1 MNVKAILSRLILCI
15 CGLLAVSSAYAE
27 SVIVATPQ
35 QGVGIEVDVFDSPD
49 ASSGKP
55 SSTSTVRFG
64 LPAYYVPAVQ
74 SFKGRVYM
82 FWSNNYDQNNI
93 YFSSSAEGE
102 NWSAPKPHGV
112 GSIVGDV
119 SVTIFKQKLVLTF
132 TDSQSRL
139 NTISSEDGIHWSSA
153 QLVKTGTHKA
163 INNKPVVYNG
173 QLFILYN
180 STSDKAVYYVTSSDG
195 LLWSPETLAF
205 QETADTILTMVPV
218 VYNGNLWVY
227 YSFESGPLFARTY
240 DRAGNWGVR
249 RDLAGITSKTFLNSA
264 TMIGERVFISS
275 SSNTFYSNNGLNWN
289 PYFSKS
295 FSGRSAYP
303 SGLGVSYAITASDLT
318 ADNPQ
323 LPADLASGLSHT
335 DYATFAWRSFIAL
348 NNTANTPLPA
358 NRGVGNP
365 GSSFADSGTASQSSS
380 PLLWQTFA
388 HRTELFPGDKKQKN
402 PVGGPT
408 RPFASDPQYSYIEFP
423 NGAPKAPGATYD
435 YYNNLDE
442 ATQIGQNAIFFPVNP
457 PQAAMTGANYAPS
470 KDSQI
475 LFEAKANPVIYEYA
489 KNLSSYPDH
498 IVLPDGALEV
508 KAAWRKLADIPPL
521 QRARYHT
528 ATVVTYQGND
538 DAPVAH
544 NEEYALVALHII
556 HKTPNYPT
564 FIFATFE
571 QQDALT
577 LPDSNS
583 PTGLYYIANYNK
595 ITYPANE
602 DKVAYPPSAKP
613 PVATFSDGKTIH
625 TVTLPKSDFVG
636 SNLNPPVYSGSK
648 GIHEGQAGPIRV
660 VQPQT
665 IYSEVTAVNNQVQQ
679 LMNGSSEFNNSVWKY
694 YRLKG
699 VQAIPSSTE
708 TDPDYYLANIM
719 VESSQPGIQLFRGGN
734 SFPIPRD
741 HILTNT
747 RNMKNIKVPDY
758 DHSIQSQTMGGCMG
772 CHGIAQSVLK
782 QGFSFLFDA
791 IKPPIVK
798 PHTINFV
805 VPTGFRNPETVGY
818 PDAGT
823 MQKRALKYA
832 LGLENKGAVEKT
844 GTQQPNTSNDK
855 GEY

>member
-1 MNVKAILSRLILCI
+1 MI
-15 CGLLAVSSAYAE
+15 
-27 SVIVATPQ
+27 
-35 QGVGIEVDVFDSPD
+35 
-49 ASSGKP
+49 
-55 SSTSTVRFG
+55 
-64 LPAYYVPAVQ
+64 
-74 SFKGRVYM
+74 
-82 FWSNNYDQNNI
+82 
-93 YFSSSAEGE
+93 
-102 NWSAPKPHGV
+102 
-112 GSIVGDV
+112 
-119 SVTIFKQKLVLTF
+119 
-132 TDSQSRL
+132 
-139 NTISSEDGIHWSSA
+139 
-153 QLVKTGTHKA
+153 
-163 INNKPVVYNG
+163 
-173 QLFILYN
+173 
-180 STSDKAVYYVTSSDG
+180 
-195 LLWSPETLAF
+195 
-205 QETADTILTMVPV
+205 PV
-218 VYNGNLWVY
+218 VYNGNLWAY
-227 YSFESGPLFARTY
+227 YSIDNGAMFARAY
-240 DRAGNWGVR
+240 DRAGHWGAR
-249 RDLAGITSKTFLNSA
+249 QELAGITNNYLSSA
-264 TMIGERVFISS
+264 TMIGERVFISAWSVNS
-275 SSNTFYSNNGLNWN
+275 STFYSDDGLHWN

-295 FSGRSAYP
+295 FPENSTSP

-323 LPADLASGLSHT
+323 LPTDLASGLSHT

-365 GSSFADSGTASQSSS
+365 GSSFADSGKASQSSS

-388 HRTELFPGDKKQKN
+388 HRTELFPGDKKQQN

-408 RPFASDPQYSYIEFP
+408 RPFTSDPQYSYIKFP
-423 NGAPKAPGATYD
+423 NGAPKAQGATYD

-475 LFEAKANPVIYEYA
+475 LFEAKVNPVVYEYA
-489 KNLSSYPDH
+489 KSLSSKPDH
-498 IVLPDGALEV
+498 IVLPDGAVEV

-544 NEEYALVALHII
+544 NEDYALVALHII

-571 QQDALT
+571 QQDSLK
-577 LPDSNS
+577 LPDGS

-595 ITYPANE
+595 ITYPANY
-602 DKVAYPPSAKP
+602 DKIAYPPSTKP
-613 PVATFSDGKTIH
+613 PVATFSDGITTH
-625 TVTLPKSDFVG
+625 EVTLPQSDFVG
-636 SNLNPPVYSGSK
+636 SNLNPPVYSGSN

-660 VQPQT
+660 VQPPT
-665 IYSEVTAVNNQVQQ
+665 IYSEVTAVNNQIQQ
-679 LMNGSSEFNNSVWKY
+679 LMNDSSEFNSSVWKY

-719 VESSQPGIQLFRGGN
+719 VESSQPGIQLFRGTN
-734 SFPIPRD
+734 SFPIPKD

-747 RNMKNIKVPDY
+747 RNKINIMVPDF
-758 DHSIQSQTMGGCMG
+758 DHSIPNQSQTMGGCMG

-791 IKPPIVK
+791 INPPGYTG
-798 PHTINFV
+798 PSGRTGRTG
-805 VPTGFRNPETVGY
+805 PAGPAGSTSDTGPSGGTGFANPETVGY
-818 PDAGT
+818 PDADT

-832 LGLENKGAVEKT
+832 LNPENKVAVEKT
-844 GTQQPNTSNDK
+844 GTQQPNTSNNK